1 MKFLGAM
8 AIVALTLGLGACA
21 QQPTQEQTGAVLGG
35 VVGGLLGT
43 QVGSGRGTTAAII
56 AGTLGGAIIGGA
68 LGRNM
73 DEVDRMQLS
82 QTLETAPDHRT
93 VAWTNPNTGYQYE
106 TTPLRT
112 FQSAGQDCREYRVE
126 AMMGG
131 RPETI
136 VGTACR
142 DASGR
147 WINQ

>member
-1 MKFLGAM
+1 MKMFATVT
-8 AIVALTLGLGACA
+8 IVALSLGLGACA
-21 QQPTQEQTGAVLGG
+21 QQPTQEQTGAVVGG

-56 AGTLGGAIIGGA
+56 AGTLGGALIGGA

-73 DEVDRMQLS
+73 DELDRMRVS
-82 QTLETAPDHRT
+82 QTLERSPDRQT
-93 VAWTNPNTGYQYE
+93 VAWTNPNTGYHYE
-106 TTPLRT
+106 TTPIRT
-112 FQSAGQDCREYRVE
+112 FQSAGRDCREYEVQ
-126 AMMGG
+126 ATMGG

-142 DASGR
+142 DANGR